1 MAQFSSSALQDFG
14 VGIWN
19 RNQYNLRL
27 YYYFYNRNI
36 TEDIMRKIVK
46 ECNYFYLNEIIK
58 IEKNQRCSIDF
69 LFLVELYIEKS
80 HLDFKLIYKTLKFL
94 FDLL

>member
-14 VGIWN
+14 VEIWN

-27 YYYFYNRNI
+27 CYYFYNRNI
-36 TEDIMRKIVK
+36 YDGKMRKKVK

-58 IEKNQRCSIDF
+58 IKKNKRC
-69 LFLVELYIEKS
+69 
-80 HLDFKLIYKTLKFL
+80 
-94 FDLL
+94 